1 MSIAVLQRPNVEM
14 ELRRLKDFQR
24 QTAEYVHRRLYLDED
39 KTRRFLVADEVGL
52 GKTMVARGVIAQ
64 AIDHLWDDV
73 DRIDIVYVCSNA
85 AIARQNLN
93 RLQLHLGSDQGYVS
107 ADRLTLLAETL
118 PELTARKLNFISFTP
133 GTSFELG
140 RRSGTARERR
150 LLYHLLRDAWT
161 LRGVGPR
168 NVFQAGVGRN
178 RWRAFIEEMPAHL
191 EPSITHDF
199 ITRVNAHNGLRDR
212 FDELADKLR
221 RRSDYGDLWDES
233 VETVS
238 HLRRHLAG
246 ACLQALEPDLIILDE
261 FQRFRPLLNNEEG
274 NFAGQLASDMF
285 TYQNEDGSEQ
295 ARVLLLSATPYKM
308 YTMSDEQSDDHYRDF
323 VSTLDFLESST
334 DTRGLE
340 RLLAGYRE
348 QLYQLGSAGS
358 DPTSAR
364 LALEARLR
372 RVMARTE
379 RITATEGRDGMLRQI
394 GPSLKTT
401 PDDVRRY
408 AVLQRAADDLDLQ
421 SGSVMPYWKSIP
433 YPANFMDGYQFS
445 SRLLAALDGPQGPQ
459 LLRAMVRAR
468 ALFPKGEWQRYRAI
482 DPGNARLRALYDD
495 TIELGAWKL
504 LWLPPTAPYYGL
516 GAPFSEPGLRRF
528 TKRLLFS
535 SWAATPKAL
544 AVLMSYEAERRM
556 MRHGDLSA
564 ENTEQA
570 RSRIATPLAFS
581 LDGDRPA
588 SMSLLTLLYPSATLA
603 SELDPAALGAL
614 ARSVSTDP
622 QEVPSL
628 RRILTLARRRVDEL
642 LSALAPG
649 PPDGPVDRGWYWA
662 APILLDAHFHRK
674 PTEAWL
680 GAIDT
685 PTQWGDMSGEPADEN
700 PARSWE
706 RHVDEVRAV
715 LDGRRQ
721 LGRRPA
727 DLASVLTHIALA
739 GPATVALRALERL
752 AAPDGPENLD
762 AIRNAAGTLGFG
774 LRSLFRTPEA
784 QSLIR
789 GPRRSSGSED
799 YYWRKVLS
807 YGILGCL
814 QSVIDE
820 YLHVLAER
828 LGIADPGSSK
838 GLEDIVQTAREAI
851 GLRTVPLRTTGISS
865 RTGAGADYATRVHFA
880 RRLAD
885 DKADDEARGARIG
898 RVQEAFNSPFW
909 PFVLITTSIGQ
920 EGLDFHTYCHAV
932 VHWDLPH
939 NPVDMEQR
947 EGRVHRY
954 KGHAVRKNVADAHAN
969 GVLAD
974 PDRAPQMW
982 RAMFEEA
989 RASRGVNDNDL
1000 VPFWVYPGDAA
1011 IERHVSAYPMSRD
1024 ITRLEALR
1032 RSLAIYRMVFGQPR
1046 QDDLLEYLAA
1056 RIPQDRLKELSSA
1069 WQIDLRPQSDTGNRA
1084 SQSR

>member
-1 MSIAVLQRPNVEM
+1 MSIAMVQRPNVEM
-14 ELRRLKDFQR
+14 ELSRLKDFQR
-24 QTAEYVHRRLYLDED
+24 RTAEYVHRRLYLDED
-39 KTRRFLVADEVGL
+39 RTRRFLVADEVGL

-73 DRIDIVYVCSNA
+73 DRIDVVYVCSNA

-150 LLYHLLRDAWT
+150 LLYHLLRDAWG
-161 LRGVGPR
+161 LRGVGPM
-168 NVFQAGVGRN
+168 NVFQGGVGRE
-178 RWRAFIEEMPAHL
+178 RWRAQVAEPAPHL

-199 ITRVNAHNGLRDR
+199 VSRVNASLGLRDS
-212 FDELADKLR
+212 FDELADKCR
-221 RRSDYGDLWDES
+221 RRSAHGDLWDEC
-233 VETVS
+233 VATVS
-238 HLRRHLAG
+238 ALRRHLAA
-246 ACLQALEPDLIILDE
+246 ACLRALEPDLIILDE
-261 FQRFRPLLNNEEG
+261 FQRFPSLLNSDEG
-274 NFAGQLASDMF
+274 NPAGQLASDMF
-285 TYQNEDGSEQ
+285 TYQNDDGSEQ

-308 YTMSDEQSDDHYRDF
+308 YTMADEQSDDHYRDF
-323 VSTLDFLESST
+323 ISTLAFLEGPT
-334 DTRGLE
+334 RTRGIE
-340 RLLAGYRE
+340 RLVADYRE

-358 DPTSAR
+358 DPSTAR
-364 LALEARLR
+364 VALEKRLR
-372 RVMARTE
+372 MVMARTE
-379 RITATEGRDGMLRQI
+379 RITATQDRDGMLRQI
-394 GPSLKTT
+394 APPLSTT
-401 PDDVRRY
+401 ADDVRRY
-408 AVLQRAADDLDLQ
+408 VVLQRAADDLDLQ

-433 YPANFMDGYQFS
+433 YPANFMDDYQYGT
-445 SRLLAALDGPQGPQ
+445 RLRAAFDGPRGSA
-459 LLRAMVRAR
+459 LLRDLSRSR
-468 ALFPKGEWQRYRAI
+468 ALFPKSEWQRYGVI
-482 DPGNARLRALYDD
+482 DPGNARLRALYED
-495 TIELGAWKL
+495 TVGPGAWQL
-504 LWLPPTAPYYGL
+504 LWLPPTAPYYAL
-516 GAPFSEPGLRRF
+516 GAPFSDPALRRF

-535 SWAATPKAL
+535 SWAAAPKAL
-544 AVLMSYEAERRM
+544 AVLTSYEAERRM
-556 MRHGDLSA
+556 MKEGDPGA

-570 RSRIATPLAFS
+570 RSRITTPLTFRM
-581 LDGDRPA
+581 DGNRPG

-603 SELDPAALGAL
+603 NEFDPAVLGAV
-614 ARSVSTDP
+614 ARSGSQDGQATP
-622 QEVPSL
+622 TL
-628 RRILTLARRRVDEL
+628 RRILTPARRRMAEL

-649 PPDGPVDRGWYWA
+649 PPDGPVDQAWYWA
-662 APILLDAHFHRK
+662 APVLLDAHFHRK

-680 GAIDT
+680 EAAAT
-685 PTQWGDMSGEPADEN
+685 PAQWGDMSGESSDDSVT
-700 PARSWE
+700 RGWE
-706 RHVDEVRAV
+706 GHFDEVRAV

-727 DLASVLTHIALA
+727 DLANVLIHIGLA
-739 GPATVALRALERL
+739 GPATVALRALQRL
-752 AAPDGPENLD
+752 AQPDGPENLD
-762 AIRNAAGTLGFG
+762 AIRNAAGTIGFA

-789 GPRRSSGSED
+789 GRRRSSTTED
-799 YYWRKVLS
+799 FYWRRVLS

-814 QSVIDE
+814 QAVMDE

-828 LGIADPGSSK
+828 LGVADAGSSK
-838 GLEDIVQTAREAI
+838 GLEDIVRSAREAI
-851 GLRTVPLRTTGISS
+851 GLRTAPLRTTGISP
-865 RTGAGADYATRVHFA
+865 RTGVGDDYSTRVHFA

-885 DKADDEARGARIG
+885 DKADDEAKGARIG
-898 RVQEAFNSPFW
+898 RIQEAFNSPFW

-969 GVLAD
+969 SVLAD
-974 PDRAPQMW
+974 PDRASQAW

-989 RASRGVNDNDL
+989 RASRGVDDNDL
-1000 VPFWVYPGDAA
+1000 VPYWIYPGDAA
-1011 IERHVSAYPMSRD
+1011 IERHVSVYPMSRD
-1024 ITRLEALR
+1024 IARLEALR

-1056 RIPQDRLKELSSA
+1056 RIPEDRLQDLSAA
-1069 WQIDLRPQSDTGNRA
+1069 WQIDLRPPTDRDNGVSVA
-1084 SQSR
+1084 